1 MQRDIRKYFINSIPF
16 LFATPPIEKKLHELF
31 LIVVSPVS
39 PVALWLVLN
48 GRDCGR
54 FVKTPAGGR
63 AFYAIDSVFRRFV
76 REKGAENVICLSFLP
91 PFSF

>member
-1 MQRDIRKYFINSIPF
+1 MQRDIKKYFINSI
-16 LFATPPIEKKLHELF
+16 PPIEKKLHEPF
-31 LIVVSPVS
+31 FVVVSPVS
-39 PVALWLVLN
+39 PVALRLVLN

-76 REKGAENVICLSFLP
+76 REKGAENVICLSFLSP
-91 PFSF
+91 LSF

>member
-1 MQRDIRKYFINSIPF
+1 MQRDIRKYFINLIPF

-39 PVALWLVLN
+39 PVALWLVFN
-48 GRDCGR
+48 GRLRLICKNSRGR
-54 FVKTPAGGR
+54 PG
-63 AFYAIDSVFRRFV
+63 FYAIDSVFRRFV